1 MDENMTNSTYVP
13 SNCTNFCRGKNQSE
27 GDHEAMKTYC
37 NNLWEHVD
45 SENHQIMCIVIGT
58 LFVLSLLEG
67 ILEAFF
73 DWMPYNKL
81 YKTRQES

>member
-1 MDENMTNSTYVP
+1 
-13 SNCTNFCRGKNQSE
+13 
-27 GDHEAMKTYC
+27 MKAYC

-45 SENHQIMCIVIGT
+45 PENHQIICIVIGT

-67 ILEAFF
+67 ILEEFF

-81 YKTRQES
+81 YKNKTDTTVSP